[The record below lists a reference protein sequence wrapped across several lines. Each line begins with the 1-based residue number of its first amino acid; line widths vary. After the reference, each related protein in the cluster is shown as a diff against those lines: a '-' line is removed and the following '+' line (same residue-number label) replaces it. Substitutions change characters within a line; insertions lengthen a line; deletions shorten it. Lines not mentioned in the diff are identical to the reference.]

1 MSGVVVGVGVVVVV
15 VVVRVVFL
23 VVFLGFAVRLG
34 FLGRFIRVFFRRR
47 VCTIRFCDTSSII
60 INFKTEFW
68 GSGLGS
74 RHSIVIRST
83 RLRVTSLEQLSL
95 AEFSCEQVRSRVYE
109 NGHKKFKPSVVQLKV

>member
-15 VVVRVVFL
+15 VGVVVVRVVFL
-23 VVFLGFAVRLG
+23 VVFLGLVVRLG

-83 RLRVTSLEQLSL
+83 RLRVTSLEQLKL
-95 AEFSCEQVRSRVYE
+95 AEFRGEFSSPKAYE
-109 NGHKKFKPSVVQLKV
+109 NGN